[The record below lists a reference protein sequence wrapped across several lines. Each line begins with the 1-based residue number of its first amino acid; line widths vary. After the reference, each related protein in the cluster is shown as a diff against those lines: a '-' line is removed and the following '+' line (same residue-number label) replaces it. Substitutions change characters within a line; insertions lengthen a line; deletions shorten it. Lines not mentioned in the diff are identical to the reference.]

1 MPISSLGAVNQLWT
15 VCCVLSNFMNPVL
28 TNEEDDQHMLLEETR
43 TELSQELLK
52 AFTLEILNAVNVC
65 LY

>member
-1 MPISSLGAVNQLWT
+1 
-15 VCCVLSNFMNPVL
+15 MNPVL
-28 TNEEDDQHMLLEETR
+28 TNEEDDQHMLLEATR

-52 AFTLEILNAVNVC
+52 AFTLEILNVVNVC